1 MKKRAILTIAAFTVP
16 FLLFS
21 GFIHSAIPASERAA
35 LIAFYNSTNGDT
47 WDNNRGWKAAPLH
60 TDGFAM
66 PGTEGNWFGV
76 ILSGDKVTQLW

>member
-35 LIAFYNSTNGDT
+35 LIAG
-47 WDNNRGWKAAPLH
+47 NRRKLVWGHSFRGQGNTALVGRK
-60 TDGFAM
+60 
-66 PGTEGNWFGV
+66 PGTVRANVAMFRLNGAGEAFR
-76 ILSGDKVTQLW
+76 